1 MIKTRK
7 KIKKTLTQKIMD
19 FYGWVLF
26 FCVYFGLIAVTIIVI
41 SFSLSIKD
49 ISIGS
54 IWNHWDFEWKITAVI
69 FYVGGFSL
77 YSWVMYLLA
86 MKFQV
91 LSAMLQAKM
100 IKSKIWAENMRF
112 KILKEYQDVLE
123 ENYTIEKDIKDIDK
137 VKTET
142 NDTNDQAE

>member
-19 FYGWVLF
+19 FYGWALF
-26 FCVYFGLIAVTIIVI
+26 FCVYFGIIAAVIAVIDWRFNIQY
-41 SFSLSIKD
+41 
-49 ISIGS
+49 
-54 IWNHWDFEWKITAVI
+54 IWIAWGFGWKVMGVI

-112 KILKEYQDVLE
+112 KILKEYQDALE

>member
-77 YSWVMYLLA
+77 YSWGMYLLA

-91 LSAMLQAKM
+91 LSAILQAKM

-142 NDTNDQAE
+142 NDTNDQVE